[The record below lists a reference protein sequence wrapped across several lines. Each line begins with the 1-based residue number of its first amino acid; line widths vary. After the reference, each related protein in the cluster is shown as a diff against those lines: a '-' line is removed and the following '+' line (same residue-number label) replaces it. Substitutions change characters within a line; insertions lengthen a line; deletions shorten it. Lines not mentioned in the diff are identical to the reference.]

1 VARVVFSS
9 AQRALVDGAESV
21 EIEAR
26 RVLDLIEALYARYP
40 KLVGQLD
47 HAAVAI
53 DGDIHNEG
61 QYLPLEP
68 TSEVHF
74 MGQVS
79 GGQ

>member
-1 VARVVFSS
+1 MFSN

-21 EIEAR
+21 EVEAR
-26 RVLDLIEALYARYP
+26 RVVDLIEALYARYP
-40 KLVGQLD
+40 KLAGQLD

-53 DGDIHNEG
+53 DGNIHNEG
-61 QYLPLEP
+61 RYQLLEP

-79 GGQ
+79 GGR